1 MSKMTK
7 MQTVSF
13 FSRAVAGLVLFAL
26 VAACD
31 SPTVPSRNGTDPSV
45 IRTEPS
51 RTSPD
56 LTGTY
61 TLTLSAS
68 TRCPLELPEAMR
80 ARTYTATIAQVGGSV
95 TVTLPSVFPP
105 FGIRTFGPDNR
116 FTGVF
121 GENNDVTFQFQ
132 FEEWFREEPVTEFAA
147 YGRVTGTISPCG
159 LSGFWDGYMRGVVT
173 NEDGRSHWLIECTA
187 PDHGVT
193 FSR

>member
-1 MSKMTK
+1 MFNRAK
-7 MQTVSF
+7 MQKPSF
-13 FSRAVAGLVLFAL
+13 LSRAVAGLVLFGL
-26 VAACD
+26 VGACH
-31 SPTVPSRNGTDPSV
+31 SPTRPSRNGTDPSLNRPV
-45 IRTEPS
+45 SS
-51 RTSPD
+51 RNWPD

-68 TRCPLELPEAMR
+68 TRCPLELPESMR

-121 GENNDVTFQFQ
+121 GENNDVIFQFQ

-147 YGRVTGTISPCG
+147 YGGMTGTISRSG
-159 LSGFWDGYMRGVVT
+159 LSGFWDGYMRGLVT
-173 NEDGRSHWLIECTA
+173 NEDGRSHRVIECTA

>member
-1 MSKMTK
+1 MSSRAEI
-7 MQTVSF
+7 QNLSF

-26 VAACD
+26 AAACE
-31 SPTVPSRNGTDPSV
+31 SPTQPTRNRTEPGLNG
-45 IRTEPS
+45 TEPS
-51 RTSPD
+51 RNWPD

-105 FGIRTFGPDNR
+105 FGITTFGPDNR
-116 FTGVF
+116 FAGVF

-147 YGRVTGTISPCG
+147 YGRVTGTISPSG

-173 NEDGRSHWLIECTA
+173 NEDGRSHRLIECTA
-187 PDHGVT
+187 PDHGVM